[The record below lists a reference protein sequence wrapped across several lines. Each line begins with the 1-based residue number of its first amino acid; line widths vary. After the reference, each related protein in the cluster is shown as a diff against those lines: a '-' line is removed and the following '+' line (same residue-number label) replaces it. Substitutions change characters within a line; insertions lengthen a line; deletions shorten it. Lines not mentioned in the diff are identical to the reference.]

1 MKFAGVFKDDS
12 DFAAIMESIR
22 AERTSDDEA
31 EVDPSYYLMNCR
43 LLGKSTSFYEMAGKV
58 GISS

>member
-22 AERTSDDEA
+22 AERTSDDNS
-31 EVDPSYYLMNCR
+31 EVDPSFYL
-43 LLGKSTSFYEMAGKV
+43 
-58 GISS
+58 